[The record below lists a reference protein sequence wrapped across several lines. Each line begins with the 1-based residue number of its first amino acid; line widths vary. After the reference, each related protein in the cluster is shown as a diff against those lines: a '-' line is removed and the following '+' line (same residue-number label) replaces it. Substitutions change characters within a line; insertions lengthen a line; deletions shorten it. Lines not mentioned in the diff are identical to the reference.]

1 MTKKADIANPYIPE
15 FEKYLRTPE
24 PSVRERAD
32 YWRTAIGLQAVD
44 QLTVS
49 DFLKQTAQEHIEG
62 QISADEAEQRIKAY
76 YQAKEIRLPDDD
88 EKEEADKVAMNI
100 TKLLSEQSFT
110 FSVAGFASI
119 HRQIFKGVFKHAGQ
133 FRDYDIT
140 KKEWVLDGDTVLYA
154 SCTQLQ
160 ATLEYDL
167 EQEKQFDYSNLA
179 LPDAIRHIAAFVA
192 NIWQIH
198 PFREGNTR
206 TTAVFTIKYLRSIG
220 FQNIDNTLFE
230 QHSWFFRNA
239 LVRANYKNAR
249 LGVNNSPQYLE
260 RFFRNLLLGEQM
272 PLHNRDLHI
281 AAVDVQSAET
291 EQLPN
296 KRRTSTGQAQDKFET
311 SNLISTGN
319 QIYTDDENT
328 IRLVLTMGAAKLSI
342 KEIMTAIGLKG
353 RDNFLN
359 LYLNPAIENGFVRLL
374 YPDSPRH
381 PRQKY
386 LLTVKGMMLFNQVS
400 NK

>member
-1 MTKKADIANPYIPE
+1 MAKKYDIENLYILE

-62 QISADEAEQRIKAY
+62 QISADEAEKRIKAY

-88 EKEEADKVAMNI
+88 EKEEADKVSMNI
-100 TKLLSEQSFT
+100 IKLLSEQSFT
-110 FSVAGFASI
+110 FSVAGLASI

-133 FRDYDIT
+133 FRDYNIT

-154 SCTQLQ
+154 SYTQLQ

-167 EQEKQFDYSNLA
+167 AQEKQFDYSNLA

-206 TTAVFTIKYLRSIG
+206 ATAVFTIKYLRSIG
-220 FQNIDNTLFE
+220 F
-230 QHSWFFRNA
+230 
-239 LVRANYKNAR
+239 
-249 LGVNNSPQYLE
+249 
-260 RFFRNLLLGEQM
+260 
-272 PLHNRDLHI
+272 
-281 AAVDVQSAET
+281 
-291 EQLPN
+291 
-296 KRRTSTGQAQDKFET
+296 
-311 SNLISTGN
+311 
-319 QIYTDDENT
+319 
-328 IRLVLTMGAAKLSI
+328 
-342 KEIMTAIGLKG
+342 
-353 RDNFLN
+353 
-359 LYLNPAIENGFVRLL
+359 
-374 YPDSPRH
+374 
-381 PRQKY
+381 
-386 LLTVKGMMLFNQVS
+386 
-400 NK
+400 

>member
-1 MTKKADIANPYIPE
+1 MAKKHDIENPYIPE

-62 QISADEAEQRIKAY
+62 QISADEAEKRIKAY

-110 FSVAGFASI
+110 FSVAGLASI

-154 SCTQLQ
+154 SCAQLQ

-179 LPDAIRHIAAFVA
+179 LPDAIRHIAVFVA

-206 TTAVFTIKYLRSIG
+206 ATAVFTIKYLRSIG

-249 LGVNNSPQYLE
+249 LGINNSPQYLE

-281 AAVDVQSAET
+281 SIKDVQSTQT
-291 EQLPN
+291 EQAPN
-296 KRRTSTGQAQDKFET
+296 KYRTSTEQVQG
-311 SNLISTGN
+311 
-319 QIYTDDENT
+319 NT
-328 IRLVLTMGAAKLSI
+328 IRLVMSIGLENLSI
-342 KEIMTAIGLKG
+342 KDIMSKIELKH
-353 RDNFLN
+353 RPTFMEN
-359 LYLNPAIENGFVRLL
+359 YLNPAIENGFVRLL

-386 LLTVKGMMLFNQVS
+386 LLTVKGMMLLNQLS